1 MRCRVSWRACY
12 RYGARVLIS
21 TFECACYD
29 ECGDFTSMGPDQMK
43 LHPNQ
48 PVAQVA
54 VVNGH
59 QKVTGT

>member
-1 MRCRVSWRACY
+1 MVSQLEGLRQVW
-12 RYGARVLIS
+12 RVLIS
-21 TFECACYD
+21 TSECACSD
-29 ECGDFTSMGPDQMK
+29 GCGDFTSIDPDQMK

-59 QKVTGT
+59 QKVTGHGT

>member
-1 MRCRVSWRACY
+1 MVSQLEGLRQVW
-12 RYGARVLIS
+12 RVLIS
-21 TFECACYD
+21 TFECACSD
-29 ECGDFTSMGPDQMK
+29 GCGDFTSMDPDQMK